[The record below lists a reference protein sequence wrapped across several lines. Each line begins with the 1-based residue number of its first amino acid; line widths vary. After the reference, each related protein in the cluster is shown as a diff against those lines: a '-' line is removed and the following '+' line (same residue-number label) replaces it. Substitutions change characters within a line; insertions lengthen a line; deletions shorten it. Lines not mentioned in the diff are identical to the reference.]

1 MWPTCLPGES
11 TLSMNLIYILLL
23 LFLFETGLIFFIYM
37 LTVYEFCQ
45 VGECII
51 NITIECIQSGE
62 MALLVN

>member
-1 MWPTCLPGES
+1 M
-11 TLSMNLIYILLL
+11 SMNLIYILLL